1 MGNGQYGHGIWS
13 IGLGLRCQERAVQ
26 YLSPRLWSEVWSS
39 LDSCLELE
47 RSGPAPA
54 PSSAIIMGADNIST
68 MQGDPGYIQWPLV
81 ESQMKRAWM
90 NVFAFVKRRRIEAEV
105 EEVGPLNLCYAANTN
120 LVTGDFLRLCD
131 IWLLV
136 WLFMLWPWQCD
147 YGMTCKDILW
157 QWGVLSVLLL
167 LLYKIVMSKIS
178 LQTSKIFGK
187 RRRSEYNW
195 NPDGLLN

>member
-1 MGNGQYGHGIWS
+1 
-13 IGLGLRCQERAVQ
+13 
-26 YLSPRLWSEVWSS
+26 
-39 LDSCLELE
+39 
-47 RSGPAPA
+47 
-54 PSSAIIMGADNIST
+54 
-68 MQGDPGYIQWPLV
+68 MQRDPGYIQWPLV

-167 LLYKIVMSKIS
+167 LLYKLVMSKIS

-195 NPDGLLN
+195 NPDGQLNSISNWCHASSIIVGGCGNVIVLCRCGDLWCCDWSQYYLHSAWWWMVQDPQPSSKQRY